1 MAKIAVELE
10 RALKDRRNAGGEGR
24 ATSRLLASGQGWSVS
39 DVICTSGPDDRP
51 FEERHAGVSIAIVA
65 AGTFQ
70 YRASAHP
77 VLMAPG
83 SFLLGNPGQGY
94 ECGHEHGAGDR
105 CLSFKYAPEAF
116 ENAIGSTPSFG
127 AVRLPPLRAAAP
139 LVARAFAAL
148 SGATDVSWEELSV
161 EVAARAAQL
170 ANGIECG
177 AGSTPPHAVSRVTRA
192 IRAME
197 RHPDAALP
205 LHGLAHD
212 AGLSPYHFLRMFRR
226 IAGVTP
232 HQFALRS
239 RLREAALRLVQ
250 DNARVIDVALDSGF
264 GDLSNFN
271 RSFRAEFGIAPRAYR
286 RRGARR

>member
-1 MAKIAVELE
+1 MGGEVEG
-10 RALKDRRNAGGEGR
+10 ALKDRRNAGGEGR

-39 DVICTSGPDDRP
+39 DVICPSGPDDRP

-94 ECGHEHGAGDR
+94 EWGHEHGAGDR

-127 AVRLPPLRAAAP
+127 AVRLPPRRAAAP

-177 AGSTPPHAVSRVTRA
+177 AGSTPPNAVSRVTRA
-192 IRAME
+192 IRAMD

-205 LHGLAHD
+205 LHGLPRVPR
-212 AGLSPYHFLRMFRR
+212 LSPYHFLRMFRR
-226 IAGVTP
+226 LSVVTP

-239 RLREAALRLVQ
+239 HPPQAALRLPQ
-250 DNARVIDVALDSGF
+250 DSARVIDVALDSGF

-271 RSFRAEFGIAPRAYR
+271 RSFRAEFGLAPHAYR

>member
-1 MAKIAVELE
+1 MGGEVE
-10 RALKDRRNAGGEGR
+10 RALKARRNAGGEGR
-24 ATSRLLASGQGWSVS
+24 APSRLLASGQGWSVS

-51 FEERHAGVSIAIVA
+51 FEERHDGVSIAIVA

-105 CLSFKYAPEAF
+105 SLSFKYAPEAF

-161 EVAARAAQL
+161 EVA
-170 ANGIECG
+170 G
-177 AGSTPPHAVSRVTRA
+177 AGSTAR
-192 IRAME
+192 E
-197 RHPDAALP
+197 RHRVRSRQYAAPRGVARDARDPGDGATSGCGTAASWPRARRSPQPVSLPSDVQTDRRSDAAP
-205 LHGLAHD
+205 
-212 AGLSPYHFLRMFRR
+212 
-226 IAGVTP
+226 V
-232 HQFALRS
+232 
-239 RLREAALRLVQ
+239 
-250 DNARVIDVALDSGF
+250 
-264 GDLSNFN
+264 
-271 RSFRAEFGIAPRAYR
+271 RAPVSSS
-286 RRGARR
+286 